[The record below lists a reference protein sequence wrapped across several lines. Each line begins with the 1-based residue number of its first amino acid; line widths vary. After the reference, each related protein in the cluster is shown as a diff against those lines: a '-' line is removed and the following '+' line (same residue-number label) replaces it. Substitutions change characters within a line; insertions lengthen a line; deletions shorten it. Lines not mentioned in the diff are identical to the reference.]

1 MEASRYWMLMT
12 SKYGSKYLIL
22 LKQNNYRENIKRKK
36 SQIGD
41 STHIRFSFV
50 TLKGP
55 DQAQR
60 HFKSLGHHSRLYLKL
75 FSPERNIVRH
85 RYTLPLNNNRE
96 LYMGNLIL
104 LLQYDLLILVTLKKY
119 MVIYRYCFCLFLSP
133 QQCVYSLGNN

>member
-60 HFKSLGHHSRLYLKL
+60 HFKGFSRLSFK
-75 FSPERNIVRH
+75 
-85 RYTLPLNNNRE
+85 
-96 LYMGNLIL
+96 
-104 LLQYDLLILVTLKKY
+104 
-119 MVIYRYCFCLFLSP
+119 VIFEAVLS
-133 QQCVYSLGNN
+133 QKGI